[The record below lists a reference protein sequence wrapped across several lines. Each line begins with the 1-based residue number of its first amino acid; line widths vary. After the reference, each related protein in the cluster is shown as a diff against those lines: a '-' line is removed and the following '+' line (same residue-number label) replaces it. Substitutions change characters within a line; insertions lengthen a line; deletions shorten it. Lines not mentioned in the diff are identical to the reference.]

1 MNKEII
7 LLAASEKYRNYC
19 IAGIDTSTG
28 EWVRIISEDT
38 SICGAVRKEDMQ
50 YEDGTFPEILDI
62 IKIRCKKYQ
71 PSKHQPENYIF
82 DNQIYW
88 ERRGKSTI
96 RNVLRI
102 HPINQKEYIFFDTN
116 KKIQKDRL
124 SQIPQTEVY
133 SLILISVQTPI
144 ITVKQWP
151 ERKDITMN
159 FIYKSNQYSYISIT
173 AIDYK
178 NRYLKQEEGSYRLPD
193 NTFLVISLG
202 ECYDKDDCHY
212 KLIATIIEKDS

>member
-159 FIYKSNQYSYISIT
+159 FIYKVDYSVYSGKLSSSLFTRFFRIRS
-173 AIDYK
+173 
-178 NRYLKQEEGSYRLPD
+178 LSD
-193 NTFLVISLG
+193 NIPVSPYWTFDHSQN
-202 ECYDKDDCHY
+202 
-212 KLIATIIEKDS
+212 TSFKDSV